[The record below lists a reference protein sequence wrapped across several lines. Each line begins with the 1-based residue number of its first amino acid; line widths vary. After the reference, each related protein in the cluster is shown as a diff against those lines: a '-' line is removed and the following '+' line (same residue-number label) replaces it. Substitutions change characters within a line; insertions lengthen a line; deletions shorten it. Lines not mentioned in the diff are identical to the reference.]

1 MEVKWD
7 AEYFRLQFKK
17 LEDYVKNE
25 LEVDTFI
32 VKAIRDTKVYV
43 NTFKVKKMSRFVL

>member
-17 LEDYVKNE
+17 LEDYVKND
-25 LEVDTFI
+25 LEVIFSQRYLNNFLNKI
-32 VKAIRDTKVYV
+32 KNK
-43 NTFKVKKMSRFVL
+43 FHF

>member
-25 LEVDTFI
+25 LEVN
-32 VKAIRDTKVYV
+32 KLKLKNY
-43 NTFKVKKMSRFVL
+43 